1 MQTYPQPLWFGRY
14 RLSAR
19 IATGGMAE
27 VFAGRH
33 VSEAGVFGPMVAVKR
48 LLPHFVNDANVVQMF
63 LNEARITAQVSHP
76 NVVQIFELGQ
86 VDGEPFMA
94 MELLEGHTLEEVRLT
109 AAKAGR
115 RVPTA
120 LALRVFIDACHGLDT
135 AHKAV
140 DDTGTPLSLVHRDFT
155 PDNIH
160 IGVNGHTKV
169 IDFGVARTQHWSSGT
184 EPGILKGKFFYMS
197 PEMVTGKAVD
207 HRADLFAA
215 GIMLYE
221 QLCGKRPFPGKTI
234 EEVVKN
240 IAAAQPVPPSQVDV
254 AAPAL
259 LETISLK
266 ALHQVPDE
274 RFSSLLEFSR
284 ALEDAGQSLGLA
296 SQDDVAA
303 FMSELFPEAQDETRT
318 TMRLVRENDLVETG
332 AVVPNESLVPLG
344 FSGPQATPPT
354 VTRAL
359 LGPEAHNLPPIKPPD
374 TPTPPKKSRRWLWG
388 VAAVAG
394 LAALMAA
401 IAFQYQKKGAV
412 PVVLAQVKEASA
424 ENRMALLN
432 SWAAQESNP
441 KEQWAQAALLFPA
454 AAPNEEKLE
463 FAERWITVDSN
474 NVKGH
479 VFAGEVALKLKRFK
493 RVETAIAEALRCAP
507 EDSKSATLSAQYR
520 EALGDAAGALEAWT
534 LVSKRNSKDAQAWH
548 RQGYWLSQSGRLDE
562 AGAAL
567 EKGLALRFDARAAA
581 ELGFVRFREQRFPD
595 ALRLLQKA
603 VKSDPNCMEA
613 RYYLGS
619 SLYQKGDIDKARAQY
634 AKATLLAPEDER
646 PWLAWCQMETQQ
658 KTTKVD
664 AVKKDIQTR
673 FKAGAAAL
681 LARCEAAVF

>member
-48 LLPHFVNDANVVQMF
+48 LLPHFVNDAAVVQMF

-259 LETISLK
+259 LEAISLK

-274 RFSSLLEFSR
+274 RFSSLLEFAR
-284 ALEDAGQSLGLA
+284 ALEDAGQTLGLA

-332 AVVPNESLVPLG
+332 ALVPNESLVPLG

-354 VTRAL
+354 ATAAL
-359 LGPEAHNLPPIKPPD
+359 VAPQRQDSASVKRPD
-374 TPTPPKKSRRWLWG
+374 TVAFPSKSRRVLLA
-388 VAAVAG
+388 AAVTGLVALG
-394 LAALMAA
+394 LAGGFL
-401 IAFQYQKKGAV
+401 YQKKSAV
-412 PVVLAQVKEASA
+412 PVALAQVKEASA
-424 ENRMALLN
+424 ENRLALLN
-432 SWAAQESNP
+432 AWALQPSNP
-441 KEQWAQAALLFPA
+441 KEQWAQAAQLFPG
-454 AAPNEEKLE
+454 AAPHEEKLE
-463 FAERWITVDSN
+463 FAERWVSAEAN
-474 NVKGH
+474 SVKAH
-479 VFAGEVALKLKRFK
+479 LFAGEVALKLKRFK
-493 RVETAIAEALRCAP
+493 RVEMAIAEASRCAP
-507 EDSKSATLSAQYR
+507 DDFKAATLLAQYR
-520 EALGDAAGALEAWT
+520 EALGDAAGALEAWA
-534 LVSKRNSKDAQAWH
+534 LASKRNGKDAQAWH

-562 AGAAL
+562 ASAAL

-595 ALRLLQKA
+595 ALKLLQKA
-603 VKSDPNCMEA
+603 VKADPNCMEA
-613 RYYLGS
+613 RYYLAS

-634 AKATLLAPEDER
+634 AKATLLAPDDER

-658 KTTKVD
+658 KTTKID
-664 AVKKDIQTR
+664 AVKKDIQAR
-673 FKAGAAAL
+673 FKAGAPAL
-681 LARCEAAVF
+681 IARCEAAVF